1 MCIAS
6 AFLLSLLLCSMHPT
20 AALAALSSEEAVPG
34 GIVHLE
40 ASPPAPLAENSSLV
54 LAARRTHRHDPL
66 DNFKRYGGG
75 WNISNEHYWASV
87 GLTGAPYFAIA
98 GLWFIGF
105 GLVLS
110 ALLCYHCCCKRRV
123 KLDELHEKAYTIS
136 LILLVLFTCAGVAG
150 SILLYVGQDK
160 FHRSISHTLDYV
172 VDQSKFTVQNLRNVS
187 EYLDLAKTAGVD
199 QVFLPVSNQ
208 QKIDDLN
215 RKLNREANNLESKT
229 NDNSRTIKDVLE
241 NVRFTLIVVA
251 AAMLL
256 LAFLGLLFSI
266 LGLKTLVYFLVLGAW
281 FLVAGTFILCGVFVL
296 LNSAVGD
303 TCVAMKEWVAHP
315 YEDTALDH
323 ILPCVD
329 VATAEQSLNQS
340 KEVTSKVVA
349 VVNQVLST
357 VANSNLPPN
366 AGPLYYNQSGPLVP
380 TLCSPYTVRLDNRQ
394 CNAGEVNLTNAVQ
407 VWKNYTCT
415 VSSSGICA
423 TTGRITPDIY
433 KQLVLAVNISYGLY
447 HYTPFLVSLE
457 DCTFVRDTFGTITK
471 NYCPGLREHL
481 RWVYIGL
488 AFVSTGIMLS
498 IIFWVVY
505 SKQRRR
511 RDEYLK
517 QHGDGQFMA
526 RDNKSV

>member
-1 MCIAS
+1 MHLTTSSAS
-6 AFLLSLLLCSMHPT
+6 VSP
-20 AALAALSSEEAVPG
+20 EETVQG

-40 ASPPAPLAENSSLV
+40 ASPPAPLAENSSLI
-54 LAARRTHRHDPL
+54 LAASRTHRHDPL

-75 WNISNEHYWASV
+75 WNITNQHYWASV
-87 GLTGAPYFAIA
+87 GFTGAPYFAI
-98 GLWFIGF
+98 GGVWFIGF
-105 GLVLS
+105 GLVLLV
-110 ALLCYHCCCKRRV
+110 LLCYHCCCKRRV
-123 KLDELHEKAYTIS
+123 KLDELHEKTYTIS
-136 LILLVLFTCAGVAG
+136 LILLVLFTCGGIAG

-160 FHRSISHTLDYV
+160 FHRNISHTLDYV
-172 VDQSKFTVQNLRNVS
+172 VDQSEFTVQSLRNVS
-187 EYLDLAKTAGVD
+187 GYLDLAKTTGVD
-199 QVFLPVSNQ
+199 QVFLPVSDQ
-208 QKIDDLN
+208 QNIDNLN
-215 RKLNREANNLESKT
+215 RKLNRAANDLESRTK
-229 NDNSRTIKDVLE
+229 DNSRTIRDVLE

-251 AAMLL
+251 AAMLVM
-256 LAFLGLLFSI
+256 AFLGLLFSI

-303 TCVAMKEWVAHP
+303 ACVAMKEWVAHP

-340 KEVTSKVVA
+340 KTITSKVVT
-349 VVNQVLST
+349 VVNKVLST
-357 VANSNLPPN
+357 VANSNFQSN

-380 TLCSPYTVRLDNRQ
+380 TLCNPYTGRLDDRQ
-394 CNAGEVNLTNAVQ
+394 CNAGEVNLTNAPQ

-447 HYTPFLVSLE
+447 HYTPFLVNLQ
-457 DCTFVRDTFGTITK
+457 DCTFVRETFSTITED
-471 NYCPGLREHL
+471 YCPGLRQRL

-488 AFVSTGIMLS
+488 ALVSTGIMLS

-511 RDEYLK
+511 RDEYYK
-517 QHGDGQFMA
+517 EHADGQ
-526 RDNKSV
+526 R

>member
-1 MCIAS
+1 MCISS
-6 AFLLSLLLCSMHPT
+6 AFLISLFISSIHT
-20 AALAALSSEEAVPG
+20 ITALADLSPEEAVAR

-40 ASPPAPLAENSSLV
+40 ASPPAPLVDNSSLI

-66 DNFKRYGGG
+66 DDFKRYGGG
-75 WNISNEHYWASV
+75 WNITNQHYWASV
-87 GLTGAPYFAIA
+87 GFTGAPYFAI
-98 GLWFIGF
+98 GVFWLIGF
-105 GLVLS
+105 GLVL
-110 ALLCYHCCCKRRV
+110 LGLFFYHCCCKRRV
-123 KLDELHEKAYTIS
+123 KLDELHENAYTIS
-136 LILLVLFTCAGVAG
+136 LILLVLFTCAGIAG

-160 FHRSISHTLDYV
+160 FHRNISHTLDYV
-172 VDQSKFTVQNLRNVS
+172 VYQSEFTVQNLRNVS
-187 EYLDLAKTAGVD
+187 QYLDLAKTTGVD
-199 QVFLPVSNQ
+199 QVFLPVSEQ

-215 RKLNREANNLESKT
+215 RKLNREANDLESKT
-229 NDNSRTIKDVLE
+229 KDNSRTIKNVLE

-256 LAFLGLLFSI
+256 LAFLGLLFSV

-303 TCVAMKEWVAHP
+303 ACVAMKEWVAHP
-315 YEDTALDH
+315 YAETALDQ

-349 VVNQVLST
+349 VVNTVLNT
-357 VANSNLPPN
+357 IANSNLPPN
-366 AGPLYYNQSGPLVP
+366 AGSLYYNQSGPLVP
-380 TLCSPYTVRLDNRQ
+380 TLCNPYTVRLDERQ
-394 CNAGEVNLTNAVQ
+394 CKAGEVNLTNAPQ

-457 DCTFVRDTFGTITK
+457 DCTFVRVTFGDITE

-481 RWVYIGL
+481 SWVYIGL
-488 AFVSTGIMLS
+488 ALVSTGIMLS

-517 QHGDGQFMA
+517 QHGDVQFVA